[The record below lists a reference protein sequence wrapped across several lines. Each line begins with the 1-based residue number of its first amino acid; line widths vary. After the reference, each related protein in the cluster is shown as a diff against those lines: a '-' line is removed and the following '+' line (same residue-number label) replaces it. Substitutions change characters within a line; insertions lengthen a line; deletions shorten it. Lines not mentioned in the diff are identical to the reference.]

1 MLFLCHYLPVED
13 NASSILSHCQLS
25 LWLWHFHFTIS
36 EPMATWP
43 DSLNICVDKNTLPR
57 SPCLTLPRMPAALWS
72 FPGRKAC
79 LCHSGA
85 LRAEQ
90 VALHREQASQS
101 SRTGLC
107 PLGEGMSLLW
117 ARNRLH
123 MEVSVHKRRICPFR
137 TQSCVVWSCPN
148 VYPPNRG
155 TKARLDSWLFSF
167 PFQFLICFPWC
178 MAQEHSLHTWDPF
191 SPVSLSPVRVSKL
204 GHCG

>member
-1 MLFLCHYLPVED
+1 
-13 NASSILSHCQLS
+13 
-25 LWLWHFHFTIS
+25 
-36 EPMATWP
+36 MATWP
-43 DSLNICVDKNTLPR
+43 DSLNICVDKNTLTRP
-57 SPCLTLPRMPAALWS
+57 PCLALPRMPAALWS
-72 FPGRKAC
+72 FPWRKSC

-90 VALHREQASQS
+90 VALHREQASRS
-101 SRTGLC
+101 SRTGLS

-117 ARNRLH
+117 ARHRFH
-123 MEVSVHKRRICPFR
+123 MEVSMHKRKRICLFR

-148 VYPPNRG
+148 VYPPNNG
-155 TKARLDSWLFSF
+155 TKARLDTRLFSF

-178 MAQEHSLHTWDPF
+178 MAQEHSLHIWDPF